1 MSNINMIKAW
11 LVAVVL
17 IAPASLQAAPVTVDD
32 LMRLSS
38 LSDVRLSPD
47 GKQVAYVVSTPS
59 LDTAA
64 HEAVL
69 YRVPVTGGA
78 PVRLTYGTRIFN
90 KPLPSPWL
98 RWSPDG
104 SLLSFV
110 AFVGDV
116 PQVMAMSPTGG
127 EPRAITAIN
136 GGVARYEWSPDGR
149 QIAFVAPDPVSPED
163 ARRMKNKSYVEHV
176 DRGARPPRLWLQ
188 SIAGGTARALTPADQ
203 TVLDFHWAPDGRS
216 LAYGGSAQ
224 LGFAAPY
231 SSGVYTVSVNG
242 GEPQPI
248 VSRPGTN
255 RMPQFSPDGR
265 SIAFISTGG
274 RPGMIEA
281 IDLYVVAAD
290 GHGAPP
296 RGLTPARELWVNSF
310 AWASDGRSI
319 YYISDE
325 QTNGAGEHMFEQGIY
340 RVSLDGDH
348 SQLVT
353 PGRVVNYSLSLSS
366 DGRAMAYRSVESRT
380 MGDVFFMN
388 LADGRARRLTD
399 INPQLHELRLGDLE
413 PVSWKSFDGKTMWGL
428 LLTPPGY
435 RHGQRLPMVVYCHG
449 GPIGGY
455 TYGLFPQFA
464 HIPGQVDPYP
474 VEAMAA
480 VGMAIFFPMPRG
492 GSGYGVE
499 GFRAIMNRWGE
510 DDYKDIMAGVDA
522 MVTQGIAD
530 ADRLGVM
537 GASYGGYMTNWI
549 VTQTGRFKAASAAA
563 SISDLANLYYLSE
576 GGDFVAEYF
585 GYPWDSAASLVAH
598 SPITHV
604 RNITTPLLIQH
615 GESDNRVPLSQ
626 AREFYKAMKTLHKTV
641 EFDIYPRGG
650 HVNYEP
656 PLEREY
662 MLRNLV
668 WFVRWLTPS
677 TVSDS
682 PKAQR

>member
-296 RGLTPARELWVNSF
+296 RGLTLARELWVNSF